1 MSKSKSEC
9 AVNESLDLNS
19 EKDYLPDLE
28 HLVALAKNGSQAFL
42 TEFSKRYPE
51 VLNKLLTK
59 APRLIGKELE
69 LCAYLHLQFATK
81 EVAYFTNCTVRS
93 IENRKYRIRKKLGLD
108 SRVDLVAWIIS
119 L

>member
-1 MSKSKSEC
+1 MLKSKKDY
-9 AVNESLDLNS
+9 ADNESLDINEAS
-19 EKDYLPDLE
+19 DYLPDLG
-28 HLVALAKNGSQAFL
+28 HLVELAKGGSPAFL

-59 APRLIGKELE
+59 APTLIGKELE

-81 EVAYFTNCTVRS
+81 EVAYCTNCTVRS
-93 IENRKYRIRKKLGLD
+93 IENRKYRVRKKLGL
-108 SRVDLVAWIIS
+108 SGKVDLVAWIIS